1 MRIRLN
7 ITINSLVEI
16 QDRKSHSRP
25 QYDDGELV
33 GIGILIHSV
42 LLYLL
47 CSHKDQN
54 KGIKPCQVD
63 ISGIVDFSLKVVT
76 TIEP

>member
-16 QDRKSHSRP
+16 QDRKSHSR
-25 QYDDGELV
+25 QYDDGELE
-33 GIGILIHSV
+33 GIGILTHSV